1 VDGHAPDDE
10 GDAGDLD
17 GRRDLR
23 QDDEADD
30 RRGGRQQ

>member
-10 GDAGDLD
+10 GDARDFE

-23 QDDEADD
+23 QDDQADD
-30 RRGGRQQ
+30 GRGGRQQ